1 MANNK
6 NSQYDPGLIV
16 KEVHDFYGQFIRTG
30 DAKSVV
36 PAYFSHFRAVYDGLD
51 RPIEV
56 TYYRGT
62 LAHVTQIGTSSA
74 VGLGG
79 KYFIIRNNPSDAA
92 FAVWY
97 NLDGLSTAPVV
108 SGATLIEIPIMTGDS
123 AALVAMATELVIN
136 SSQPLNFKATRYG
149 QTVTINTVGMGT
161 VSNSVDVNTGFLI
174 VNTPGTQEVVGQIFI
189 SYVGSDPVYNGQVL
203 KGYKYNIYTAKFET
217 LQEVD
222 FSNTEITKKNTIST
236 YGEKLGVASG
246 VTELLVSVVAGANQI
261 LGQIVFSGTNIAEY
275 ELVINSST
283 IDKKRTYFGGE
294 LNGSFIFPK
303 GLSLVSGDV
312 VEIYAVHSRPYIS
325 DFNAR
330 IEIWEIA
337 V

>member
-1 MANNK
+1 MAGNK
-6 NSQYDPGLIV
+6 NSQYDSSLIV
-16 KEVHDFYGQFIRTG
+16 KEVHDFYGQFLRTA

-51 RPIEV
+51 RPIGV

-62 LAHVTQIGTSSA
+62 LAHITQIGASA
-74 VGLGG
+74 ATGLGG
-79 KYFIIRNNPSDAA
+79 KYFLIRNNPADAV

-97 NLDGLSTAPVV
+97 NLDGLSVAPVV
-108 SGATLIEIPIMTGDS
+108 SGATLIEIPIMTGDT

-136 SSQPLNFKATRYG
+136 STQPLNFKATRYG
-149 QTVTINTVGMGT
+149 QTVTINTVGMGV

-174 VNTPGTQEVVGQIFI
+174 VNTSGTQEIVGQVFL

-203 KGYKYNIYTAKFET
+203 KGYRYNIYTAQFEAT
-217 LQEVD
+217 QQVD
-222 FSNTEITKKNTIST
+222 FSNTEITKKITLST
-236 YGEKLGVASG
+236 YGEKTGISNG
-246 VTELLVSVVAGANQI
+246 ITELIVSVTAGANQI

-275 ELVINSST
+275 EVVINSAT
-283 IDKKRTYFGGE
+283 VDKKRTYFGSN
-294 LNGSFIFPK
+294 LNGSFEFPK
-303 GLSLVSGDV
+303 GLNLMSGDSIEV
-312 VEIYAVHSRPYIS
+312 YAVHTRPFVG

-337 V
+337 A